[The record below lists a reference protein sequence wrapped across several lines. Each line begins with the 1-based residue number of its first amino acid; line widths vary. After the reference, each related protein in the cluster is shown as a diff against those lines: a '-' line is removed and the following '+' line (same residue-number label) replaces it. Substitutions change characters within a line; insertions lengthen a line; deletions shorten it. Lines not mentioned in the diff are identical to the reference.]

1 MKLNCTIFKNYDSNI
16 FTVKTTEG
24 TEIEEKEKL
33 PTIHYLPKTTF
44 RNFGDILLDLFFYA
58 YVKILVKK

>member
-1 MKLNCTIFKNYDSNI
+1 M
-16 FTVKTTEG
+16 KTTEV